1 MDNNHEVI
9 GVFWRAFL
17 GFCKLISSGKNGH
30 HFADD
35 TFERIFLNEIIW
47 ISNKISLK
55 YITWDIIDKYMS
67 ALIQIMGW
75 RRPGDKPLY
84 EPMLIQFSNAYMWH

>member
-55 YITWDIIDKYMS
+55 YYLGYNWQIYVSIDSDNGLAPSRWQTII
-67 ALIQIMGW
+67 W
-75 RRPGDKPLY
+75 T
-84 EPMLIQFSNAYMWH
+84 NADPVQ